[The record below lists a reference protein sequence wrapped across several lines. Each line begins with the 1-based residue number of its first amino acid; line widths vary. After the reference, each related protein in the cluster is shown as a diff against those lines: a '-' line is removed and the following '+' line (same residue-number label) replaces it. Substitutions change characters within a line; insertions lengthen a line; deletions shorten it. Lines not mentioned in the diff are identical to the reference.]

1 MSFKQSTFPN
11 AWKSA
16 FVVPI
21 FKAGEPTEVKNYRP
35 ISILPVVSKITE
47 KVVAEQLT
55 TFLNSGQDSLH
66 PMQFG
71 FRKNH
76 STEMATCYL
85 FEKIKTNIDSGSA
98 VGAVFLDLSKAFDT
112 VNHSVLLSKVSNFNL
127 YLETMKWMESYLREE
142 NNAPELGIGLH
153 LSLAALLVSRRAQF

>member
-1 MSFKQSTFPN
+1 MCLNGTQLLLKAIICPSALQLHVWLICHLNSQPSPN

-16 FVVPI
+16 VVVPI
-21 FKAGEPTEVKNYRP
+21 FKTGEPTEVKNYKP
-35 ISILPVVSKITE
+35 ISILPVVSKIAE
-47 KVVAEQLT
+47 KVVAEELT
-55 TFLNSGQDSLH
+55 AFLNSGQDSLH

-127 YLETMKWMESYLREE
+127 SVET
-142 NNAPELGIGLH
+142 
-153 LSLAALLVSRRAQF
+153 